1 MKTFLATCALLGS
14 LVPVQG
20 GLISHYLRAEASA
33 EDSATLDASGILE
46 ALEITN
52 VEDVRGNI
60 FLPSTIDGFDI
71 TWESSDSTVVS
82 PDGLVTRQDED
93 VEVALTATIN
103 DSSAAHDRTIT
114 AHVRKAAELPP
125 FEGYAFSYFVDSSR
139 DGEKIFFAASEG
151 NDALHWRELN
161 SGRAVLESELG
172 TTGLRDPF
180 LIRSPEGD
188 TFYLIATDLSIG
200 SGTSWGDAV
209 KFGSRYLEVWE
220 SHDLVNWSP
229 QRHVLVS
236 PPTVGNTWAPEA
248 FYDEELG
255 EYIVFWA
262 SSLYEED
269 DVDRVGETYHRMMYA
284 TTRDFVNFSPAEVWQ
299 DAGTSRIDTTVIRD
313 DDGTYFRFTK
323 DEGAESGC
331 TDIIQERSSS
341 LRGQVEEWEVVAECI
356 GRDAGTT
363 AVEGPTVFK
372 ANEGDVNGGDTVYLF
387 LDEYSGRGYVPL
399 ETGDLGS
406 GQWRVSEGYELPG
419 SPRHGTVVPV
429 TAAELEF
436 LVESLGG

>member
-1 MKTFLATCALLGS
+1 MKALHFTCALLGS
-14 LVPVQG
+14 FAPVQG
-20 GLISHYLRAEASA
+20 GLVPHYSRAEAS
-33 EDSATLDASGILE
+33 SVLE

-60 FLPSTIDGFDI
+60 FLPSTINGFDI
-71 TWESSDSTVVS
+71 TWESSDSAVIS
-82 PDGLVTRQDED
+82 PDGIVTRQGDD
-93 VEVALTATIN
+93 IEVTLTATIN
-103 DSSAAHDRTIT
+103 DSSAVARAIT
-114 AHVRKAAELPP
+114 AHVRKAVELPP
-125 FEGYAFSYFVDSSR
+125 FEGYAFSYFVDSSL

-151 NDALHWRELN
+151 NDALHWKELN
-161 SGRAVLESELG
+161 DGRPVLESELG

-220 SHDLVNWSP
+220 SNDLVNWSE

-236 PPTVGNTWAPEA
+236 PPNVGNTWAPEA
-248 FYDEELG
+248 FYDEEAG

-313 DDGTYFRFTK
+313 GDGTYFRFTK

-331 TDIIQERSSS
+331 TDIIQESSTS
-341 LRGQVEEWEVVAECI
+341 LRGQVEEWKVVAECI

-372 ANEGDVNGGDTVYLF
+372 TNEGDVNGEDKVYLF

-399 ETGDLGS
+399 ETDDLGS
-406 GQWRVSEGYELPG
+406 GEWKVSEEYRLPG

-429 TAAELEF
+429 TAEELEF

>member
-1 MKTFLATCALLGS
+1 MKALHLTCALLAS
-14 LVPVQG
+14 LAPVQG
-20 GLISHYLRAEASA
+20 GLISHHPRAEASA
-33 EDSATLDASGILE
+33 SDSVVLDASTVLE

-60 FLPSTIDGFDI
+60 FLPSTVDGLDV
-71 TWESSDSTVVS
+71 TWESSDSAIVS
-82 PDGLVTRQDED
+82 PDGIVTRQNED
-93 VEVALTATIN
+93 VEVTLTATID
-103 DSSAAHDRTIT
+103 DSSAAAARVIT
-114 AHVRKAAELPP
+114 AHVRKAAELAP
-125 FEGYAFSYFVDSSR
+125 FEGYAFSYFVGDSL

-161 SGRAVLESELG
+161 DGRAVLESELG

-200 SGTSWGDAV
+200 SGTPWGDAV

-220 SHDLVNWSP
+220 SHDLVSWSP

-236 PPTVGNTWAPEA
+236 PENVGNTWAPEA
-248 FYDEELG
+248 FYDEEAG

-284 TTRDFVNFSPAEVWQ
+284 TTRDFVTFSPAEVWQ
-299 DAGTSRIDTTVIRD
+299 DAGTSRIDTTVIRG

-331 TDIIQERSSS
+331 TDIIQESSSS

-372 ANEGDVNGGDTVYLF
+372 ANEGDVNGDGKVYLF
-387 LDEYSGRGYVPL
+387 VDEYSGRGYVPL
-399 ETGDLGS
+399 ETGDLGAGEWS
-406 GQWRVSEGYELPG
+406 VSEGYELPG